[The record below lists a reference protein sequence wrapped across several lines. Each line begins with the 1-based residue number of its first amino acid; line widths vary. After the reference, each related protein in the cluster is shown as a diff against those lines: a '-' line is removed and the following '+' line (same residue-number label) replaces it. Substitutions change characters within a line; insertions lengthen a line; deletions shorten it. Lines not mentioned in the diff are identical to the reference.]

1 MLDLLICSALIEA
14 RSCERM
20 TILSKALREEDPS
33 LAQFYR
39 GLLACEARH
48 NRIYL
53 DLAEMV
59 FSSEE
64 IDERYKEIADHE
76 AFVLE
81 TEGERIRLH
90 S

>member
-20 TILSKALREEDPS
+20 TVLSTALQEKDPS

-48 NRIYL
+48 NRAYL
-53 DLAEMV
+53 DLAATV
-59 FSSEE
+59 FSEEE
-64 IDERYKEIADHE
+64 IEERFVEISAHE
-76 AFVLE
+76 ALVLE
-81 TEGERIRLH
+81 QEGERIRLH